1 MNGLYKFTIY
11 LLVDTRLIGFFK
23 KRCGQIKYSQ
33 QPAGP
38 NEALEM
44 AKCQVMAHHIF
55 NHVIQVSGSAV
66 PPATAG
72 LGSSLLG
79 P

>member
-1 MNGLYKFTIY
+1 MNGLNRFTIY
-11 LLVDTRLIGFFK
+11 LLVDTRLIGFKK

-33 QPAGP
+33 QPAGS

-44 AKCQVMAHHIF
+44 AKCQVMAHHIL
-55 NHVIQVSGSAV
+55 NRVIQVSGSAV
-66 PPATAG
+66 PPATAE
-72 LGSSLLG
+72 LGSSWLG